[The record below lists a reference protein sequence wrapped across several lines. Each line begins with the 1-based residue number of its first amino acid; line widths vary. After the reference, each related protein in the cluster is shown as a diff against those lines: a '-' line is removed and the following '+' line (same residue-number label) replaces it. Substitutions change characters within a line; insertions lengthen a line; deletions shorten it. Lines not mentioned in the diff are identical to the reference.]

1 MNNPGLTSFKAMFK
15 RDMLIAYRHRG
26 EVLNPILF
34 YILVVLMFALAVE
47 VRPAILQ
54 TIAPGVIW
62 VAALLSALL
71 SLDSLF
77 RSDYEDGFLEVML
90 LSPHSLYLMVLAKV
104 LAHWLVTGLPLVI
117 IAPILAVA
125 VNLPGVAMDELILS
139 LLLGTPVL
147 SLLGAIGTA
156 LILGLRSGGMLVSL
170 LVLPLYVPILIYG
183 AGSISAGFI
192 DNATSQPYL
201 LFMAAFFSIA
211 LVFAPWA
218 TTVALRISVE

>member
-1 MNNPGLTSFKAMFK
+1 MNNTALTGFKAMLK
-15 RDMLIAYRHRG
+15 RDLLIAFRHRG
-26 EVLNPILF
+26 EMLNPLLF

-47 VRPAILQ
+47 VRPAVLQ

-71 SLDSLF
+71 SLDNLF
-77 RSDYEDGFLEVML
+77 RSDFEDGFLEVML
-90 LSPHSLYLMVLAKV
+90 LSRHSLYLLVLAKV

-117 IAPILAVA
+117 IAPLLAA
-125 VNLPGVAMDELILS
+125 ALGLPMIAMDELILS

-156 LILGLRSGGMLVSL
+156 LILGLRSGGMMISL
-170 LVLPLYVPILIYG
+170 LVLPIYVPILIYG

-192 DNATSQPYL
+192 NNATSQPYL
-201 LFMAAFFSIA
+201 LFMGAFLVMA

-218 TTVALRISVE
+218 TAAALRISVE